1 MGTELV
7 VRSGR
12 HISLTS
18 AELQAFADARG
29 LLSRTDQL
37 EQRARRAADGDRGYL
52 SLGSNLDD
60 FHSPLP
66 RLLAGFQHTHSGV
79 HIQSRLDHSQP
90 LADDVTAGRLDNAFL
105 TPPLLSHAV
114 SLVEFELP
122 PVRIIGVLPKGHPS
136 VSKRELNLKRLRDE
150 NFVLPEPTCGRAF
163 TFS

>member
-1 MGTELV
+1 MGTEPV

-37 EQRARRAADGDRGYL
+37 EQRARRA
-52 SLGSNLDD
+52 
-60 FHSPLP
+60 
-66 RLLAGFQHTHSGV
+66 
-79 HIQSRLDHSQP
+79 
-90 LADDVTAGRLDNAFL
+90 ADDVTAGRLDNAFL

-136 VSKRELNLKRLRDE
+136 VSKRELNLKRLRGE